1 MKMTTLSI
9 SIIATT
15 IFFTSCG
22 GKDKKE
28 SGTKEG
34 DSKTEQK
41 NDSGP
46 VTRLEGAWE
55 IKRAIGSYGA
65 IDSMNLGTV
74 YEFKGN
80 KLSFGQGSFINP
92 GTTIVTDS
100 TFSFQ
105 ADGNDLK
112 FGYHYKFNGDTL
124 VVEMDGSNGQT
135 FFMVKK

>member
-9 SIIATT
+9 SIMAAT
-15 IFFTSCG
+15 IFLTSCG
-22 GKDKKE
+22 GKDNKNPD
-28 SGTKEG
+28 TKEG
-34 DSKTEQK
+34 DAKVEGKT
-41 NDSGP
+41 DSGP
-46 VTRLEGAWE
+46 ATRLEGAWE
-55 IKRAIGSYGA
+55 IKRAIGSNGA
-65 IDSMNLGTV
+65 IDSMNLGTI

-80 KLSFGQGSFINP
+80 KLSFGQGSFVNP

-135 FFMVKK
+135 FFLVKK